1 MSLKSMLTGAAL
13 LGLMASTSAVADNV
27 FTTTVDSTI
36 DGNAGTILTIEDAG
50 NPTETFF
57 VFPQAGMIRVYA
69 SRDEGSP
76 TWDILTG
83 PVFLVPKNNITAG
96 DTWRFLDDDLG
107 GETIAEA
114 ITEESVTTAAGTFTA
129 WKIDVAPVSN
139 PANRTQSLWFASGV
153 GLVRQVDYFDQWIE
167 RESNLESYSTTGN
180 GFFPLVVGNTWTY
193 IGTEVP
199 TEDSSIGELKSRYAD

>member
-1 MSLKSMLTGAAL
+1 MSLKAKLTGVAL
-13 LGLMASTSAVADNV
+13 LGLIVSTSAVADDV
-27 FTTTVDSTI
+27 FTATADSTI
-36 DGNAGTILTIEDAG
+36 DGNPGTILTIEDAG

-96 DTWRFLDDDLG
+96 DTWRFFDDDLG
-107 GETIAEA
+107 GETVAEA
-114 ITEESVTTAAGTFTA
+114 IIEESVTNAAGTFTA

-139 PANRTQSLWFASGV
+139 PTQPTQSLWFASGV

-167 RESNLESYSTTGN
+167 RESNLDTYSTTGN
-180 GFFPLVVGNTWTY
+180 GYFPLVVGNIWTY
-193 IGTEVP
+193 VGSEVP
-199 TEDSSIGELKSRYAD
+199 TADSSVGELKSRYTN